1 MCDCVCV
8 VENHNNDEQS
18 MRRDSPMND
27 VITPSVATTV
37 LNTDQQ
43 QHVPDNHQPQPQ
55 QQQQQRGKW
64 NQQQA
69 AVVNGAR
76 RNVYRT
82 NSRRRYDLTPAV
94 RRCVVTDKSLDV
106 TADNTDTT
114 HQQPQQQQQTTLF
127 SRRYVINLDPLTPR
141 ATVDPV
147 RPGRANVLATT
158 GAAGKTRWQRQ
169 QTTYQLT
176 PRALRTARTDAS
188 AGARLTT
195 RRERTLTDENFLS
208 ATGKKLLDGS
218 ATCRNGET
226 CRVVEL
232 KLNGANTQTHAVHS
246 SEPTRRQQQQ
256 QQHRTATNTAL
267 SLHHSDSINHD
278 SAGTAG
284 GIILPQ
290 LATHR

>member
-1 MCDCVCV
+1 
-8 VENHNNDEQS
+8 
-18 MRRDSPMND
+18 MND

-37 LNTDQQ
+37 LNVE
-43 QHVPDNHQPQPQ
+43 QHVPDTSANHHHQPQPQ
-55 QQQQQRGKW
+55 QRGKW
-64 NQQQA
+64 SQQG

-94 RRCVVTDKSLDV
+94 RRCVVTDKSVDV
-106 TADNTDTT
+106 TADNTDTLP
-114 HQQPQQQQQTTLF
+114 QQPQQQTTTLF

-141 ATVDPV
+141 ATVDPA
-147 RPGRANVLATT
+147 RPGRANVTATT
-158 GAAGKTRWQRQ
+158 GAGKTRWHRQ

-176 PRALRTARTDAS
+176 PRALRTARTDVS
-188 AGARLTT
+188 AGARLTA

-246 SEPTRRQQQQ
+246 SEPSRRQQQQ
-256 QQHRTATNTAL
+256 QQQRPAANTAL
-267 SLHHSDSINHD
+267 SLHYSDSINHD